1 VTPARVARRIVSVP
15 LVAILELVVLA
26 LTPVVLLV
34 CLVVAAVARST
45 RPIRSSLLVGAYAA
59 VGLSLIPRV
68 LLRTDRDWD
77 ALVREVLGKAYAILR
92 TLLDVRVV
100 LEPGSATKAQVA
112 ATDRPVIVLARHCGP
127 GDSLFIAWV
136 LADHYRLR
144 LGVVLKAALR
154 WEPVV
159 DLAGDHLPLC
169 FVGRHEPN
177 ARARVT
183 ELAASMVAGDAL
195 LMFPEGGN
203 FSWERWRKA
212 VRKLF
217 AAGAYRAAWAAV
229 GQTHTLPPHRGGAGA
244 ALVGAPTADVLLLT
258 HSGFADD
265 GRDRPWWRLPVH
277 RTLLMRTT
285 LVPGTIVPRTEE
297 ALATWLTA
305 TWSDVDRW
313 VAGVSSSD
321 EP

>member
-1 VTPARVARRIVSVP
+1 MVA
-15 LVAILELVVLA
+15 LAELLVLA

-34 CLVVAAVARST
+34 CLVVAAVARSS

-68 LLRTDRDWD
+68 LLRPHRDWD

-92 TLLDVRVV
+92 TLLDVHVR
-100 LEPGSATKAQVA
+100 LEPGSATKAQVT
-112 ATDRPVIVLARHCGP
+112 ATGKPLVVLARHCGP

-136 LADHYRLR
+136 LAEHYRLR
-144 LGVVLKAALR
+144 LGVVLTAALR

-169 FVGRHEPN
+169 FVGRHEPG
-177 ARARVT
+177 ARARVG
-183 ELAASMVAGDAL
+183 ELAASMSGGHAL
-195 LMFPEGGN
+195 LLFPEGGN
-203 FSWERWRKA
+203 FSWQRWRKA
-212 VRKLF
+212 VRSLF
-217 AAGAYRAAWAAV
+217 AAGNYRAAWAALRH
-229 GQTHTLPPHRGGAGA
+229 THTLPPHRGGAGA
-244 ALVGAPTADVLLLT
+244 ALAGAPTADVLLLS
-258 HSGFADD
+258 HSGFAPD

-277 RTLLMRTT
+277 RTLLTRTT
-285 LVPGTIVPRTEE
+285 LVPGSTVPRAQD

-305 TWSDVDRW
+305 AWSDVDTW
-313 VAGVSSSD
+313 VAGVSGGD

>member
-15 LVAILELVVLA
+15 LVALLELVVLA
-26 LTPVVLLV
+26 LTPAVLAV
-34 CLVVAAVARST
+34 CLVVAAVARSS

-77 ALVREVLGKAYAILR
+77 ALVREVLGKAYGILR

-100 LEPGSATKAQVA
+100 LEAGSATKEQVA
-112 ATDRPVIVLARHCGP
+112 ATDHPLIVLARHCGP

-136 LADHYRLR
+136 LSVHYRLR

-169 FVGRHEPN
+169 FVGRHEPG
-177 ARARVT
+177 ARERVG

-195 LMFPEGGN
+195 LLFPEGGN

-212 VRKLF
+212 VSRLF
-217 AAGAYRAAWAAV
+217 ADGSYRSGWSAMRH
-229 GQTHTLPPHRGGAGA
+229 THTLPPHRGGAGA
-244 ALVGAPTADVLLLT
+244 ALVGAPLADVLLLT

-277 RTLLMRTT
+277 RSLLMRTT
-285 LVPGTIVPRTEE
+285 LVPGVTVPRAEA

-305 TWSDVDRW
+305 AWSDVDSW
-313 VAGVSSSD
+313 VAGVSGSE